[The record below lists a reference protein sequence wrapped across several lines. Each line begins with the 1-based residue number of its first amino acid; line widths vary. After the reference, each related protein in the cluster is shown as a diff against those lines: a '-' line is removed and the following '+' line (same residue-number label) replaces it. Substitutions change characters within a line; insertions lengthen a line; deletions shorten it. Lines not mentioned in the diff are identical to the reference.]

1 MLGLNGLQFAQCG
14 ETPLFQLGA
23 LRKPCTVQYH
33 NDGKAARSKFE
44 GAKRVPATVSAIA
57 DAVRWAEG
65 PLRPQSALGARFYQ
79 LTQGLRKSR
88 GLLLTDTFA
97 SSEESVDPLVSN
109 HW

>member
-1 MLGLNGLQFAQCG
+1 MGFSSRNVVRHHFSSSVLCASHV
-14 ETPLFQLGA
+14 
-23 LRKPCTVQYH
+23 RQYH

-65 PLRPQSALGARFYQ
+65 PLRPQSALRARFHQ

-109 HW
+109 HR

>member
-23 LRKPCTVQYH
+23 LRKPCTVRYH

-65 PLRPQSALGARFYQ
+65 PLRPQSALRARFHQ

-109 HW
+109 HR